1 LREFSQ
7 AGAFHVAPLRRFGL
21 ERFCAKYAFVQKKMP
36 SFREKTAI
44 KIFGV
49 GKLENPTSKILC
61 LVLWSRRAVSVPC
74 SFLVRTIRC
83 GCLCASIQGLVS
95 RDLFYK
101 LKASREQYGI
111 PDTLYNCLP
120 ACGHDIFRAKE
131 FI

>member
-1 LREFSQ
+1 MLLHYS
-7 AGAFHVAPLRRFGL
+7 ASDWTV
-21 ERFCAKYAFVQKKMP
+21 FCAKFALVQKKDAVV
-36 SFREKTAI
+36 SGEIGYQNFWSRK
-44 KIFGV
+44 V

-61 LVLWSRRAVSVPC
+61 LVLWSRRAVRVPC